1 LIHDE
6 SSNTEALA
14 LGLEMKH
21 YYNSQIGEPRH
32 FWIRDEVTD
41 GWILGQIR
49 LRKNGELDS
58 RWSERCMFIPPK
70 PPEEELSEEELLAIF
85 AQMEND
91 LVFRDAGGIK
101 EVNFDHGALNKGL
114 VVFRGNEGST

>member
-32 FWIRDEVTD
+32 FWIR
-41 GWILGQIR
+41 GQIR
-49 LRKNGELDS
+49 LRKNAGVGGLGTV
-58 RWSERCMFIPPK
+58 
-70 PPEEELSEEELLAIF
+70 
-85 AQMEND
+85 
-91 LVFRDAGGIK
+91 LVEQFLREK
-101 EVNFDHGALNKGL
+101 RGL
-114 VVFRGNEGST
+114 EM